1 MDEIRLGGSTPSNLQ
16 EAPINRKP
24 TVGSDPYRFNHPRTS
39 LHQISELQFGELNN
53 PASGP
58 FFQDLEQRN
67 PGFESSDQFQD
78 QRNPK
83 FASTDRFQDHRNPI
97 HKLQGWS
104 QEKNFPPPRN
114 PGLAPSSQGSEQRFA
129 EKPRS
134 NLNSGYSV
142 NVFNKSGGRSY
153 TIVDGVYGHPSPKPS
168 FLLRPGPGES
178 RFQSQGVAR
187 PPRGLHLGSG
197 SETKQLNNWPN
208 DKHWNNQH
216 QESREISDSLPF
228 LL

>member
-1 MDEIRLGGSTPSNLQ
+1 MDEIRLGGSTPANLQ
-16 EAPINRKP
+16 GAPFNLKS

-39 LHQISELQFGELNN
+39 IDQNSEHQLAQKNN
-53 PASGP
+53 PPSRP
-58 FFQDLEQRN
+58 FFQGLEQRN
-67 PGFESSDQFQD
+67 PDLESSDRFQD
-78 QRNPK
+78 QRNPE
-83 FASTDRFQDHRNPI
+83 FASTDRFQDQRNPI

-104 QEKNFPPPRN
+104 QEKNFPPQRN
-114 PGLAPSSQGSEQRFA
+114 PVLASGSQGSEQRFA

-134 NLNSGYSV
+134 NPNSGYSV

-153 TIVDGVYGHPSPKPS
+153 TIVDGVYGHPSPKQNV
-168 FLLRPGPGES
+168 LRRPGPGES
-178 RFQSQGVAR
+178 RFQSQGVVR

-197 SETKQLNNWPN
+197 SEPKQLNNWSN
-208 DKHWNNQH
+208 DKHWKNQL